1 MTSFEKY
8 RLMDVIWSMV
18 IDYSTATYSIGTVC
32 KEVVRR
38 LRDEGYQPEI
48 VGGNR
53 SHRIIKVDDQKYR
66 IVKNLGWG
74 KYDLIMCD

>member
-18 IDYSTATYSIGTVC
+18 IDYSTATYSIGKVC
-32 KEVVRR
+32 NEVMRR
-38 LRDEGYQPEI
+38 LKDEGYQPEI